1 MAQNSSWFFP
11 NVSTE
16 IGYKYMD
23 RPKILIVEDEFLIAK
38 GLARKLEKLGYEVV
52 DIVASGMEAIA
63 RTLELKPDLILMD
76 IVIEGEFDGIETAA
90 KIHEICSIPIIYLTA
105 YADDQ
110 TLERAQET
118 QSYGYIL
125 KPFKERELHAAIK
138 MAIGKHKKDREIAG
152 LLSQAENQ
160 NQEKSRYLNRASHDL
175 RNPMTVIQVSAG
187 ILKDYG
193 NRLPEE
199 KKQQHLDWIR
209 FSVKT
214 MNEILEDVLILSQA
228 EAGKQRLNPQSINVI
243 AFSHDILQEFHPL
256 ATDKHTCQF
265 VSRGEEC
272 FVNLDVKLLRYILTN
287 LLSNAIKYSPEG
299 GEICLEVTCE
309 SDRVCFQI
317 RDRGI
322 GIPPEYRHK
331 LFKQFERADNVGDIK
346 GTGLGLSI
354 VKHAVDLQGGT
365 IDIESQVGVGTTV
378 SVTLPTAG
386 FCQN

>member
-1 MAQNSSWFFP
+1 
-11 NVSTE
+11 
-16 IGYKYMD
+16 MD

-209 FSVKT
+209 VSVKT